1 MNWERKVHRIMKEI
15 IHELISEEQVE
26 ERIREMAEQLSRDYA
41 GKTLHM
47 ICILKGSV
55 IFFSQ
60 LAKAVKIPVTMDFM
74 ATASYGEETV
84 SSGLEV
90 RKDLD
95 EDLDGR
101 HVLIVEDIIDTGNTL
116 SMVRKMLNAR
126 NPESLKICT
135 LLDKPERR
143 ETEVEVEYVGFE
155 IPDKFVVGYGLD
167 YAQRYRNLPYVG
179 EIEFAED

>member
-1 MNWERKVHRIMKEI
+1 MKEVV
-15 IHELISEEQVE
+15 HEMLSEKQID
-26 ERIREMAEQLSRDYA
+26 ERIRELAGQLNQEYA

-60 LAKAVKIPVTMDFM
+60 LAKYLTIPVTMDFM
-74 ATASYGEETV
+74 ATASYGESTV
-84 SSGLEV
+84 NSGALEV

-95 EDLDGR
+95 EDIDDR
-101 HVLIVEDIIDTGNTL
+101 HVLIVEDIIDSGNTL
-116 SMVRKMLNAR
+116 SMVKRMLAAR
-126 NPESLKICT
+126 NPASIKICT

-143 ETEVEVEYVGFE
+143 ETSVEVEYTGFV

-179 EIEFAED
+179 ELEFVEE

>member
-1 MNWERKVHRIMKEI
+1 MHRIMKEI

-126 NPESLKICT
+126 NPKSLKICT